1 MGYGL
6 LLTQSRLALTPA
18 AARAMALSEA
28 TSAVVRPKML
38 EQRFYRA
45 LGPVP
50 GAALVQYF
58 AGAAPTL
65 TEDASALARYSC
77 REMSDS
83 GAVGAVAP
91 VLMMVTFD
99 VPPERA
105 STVERW
111 YIEEHI
117 PLLCRAPGWLR
128 ARRYEMLSYSG
139 GPRYTSIALHE
150 LSSVSVL
157 DSIERQYARSTAW
170 RAALEPEPWFAAAGR
185 FIYERATTE
194 VLHEQ

>member
-1 MGYGL
+1 MSYGL

-28 TSAVVRPKML
+28 TSAVARPEMA
-38 EQRFYRA
+38 EQRVYRA
-45 LGPVP
+45 LDPVP

-65 TEDASALARYSC
+65 TADASDLHRYRC
-77 REMSDS
+77 RELSDS
-83 GAVGAVAP
+83 GAVSEEAP
-91 VLMMVTFD
+91 VLVMVAFD

-128 ARRYEMLSYSG
+128 ARRYEMLSWSG

-150 LSSVSVL
+150 LRSVSVL
-157 DSIERQYARSTAW
+157 DSAERQYARSTAW
-170 RAALEPEPWFAAAGR
+170 RAALVAEPWFAAAGR
-185 FIYERATTE
+185 FIYERVTAE